1 MRYSPESLKAF
12 IEAAASGS
20 FSAAARR
27 LGKSQSTI
35 SIAIANLETDIGCP
49 LFDRSGRQPQLN
61 EAGRQVLAQVEAILA
76 ASEQL
81 DALAQRLAANIEPLL
96 SLVMTDIYSVVFH
109 GEVMTSF
116 AERFPHTE
124 LRCGP
129 AEDADVIDMIQ
140 KGQVHM
146 GILAAQ
152 SQYPADVAT
161 ARLPEKAEFGLY
173 VHGDHPLARLSN
185 PRRQDLEN
193 ERQLLIRTY
202 APGHQHSK
210 GQAWSAPDYLT
221 LLEFAERGFGWAELP
236 CTVVKRFGQNLVEL
250 PMSGY
255 PRGVE
260 IDIAWSRRTP
270 LGPAGQ
276 WLLEQLQI
284 RRTPQRKA
292 ARKI

>member
-1 MRYSPESLKAF
+1 
-12 IEAAASGS
+12 
-20 FSAAARR
+20 
-27 LGKSQSTI
+27 
-35 SIAIANLETDIGCP
+35 
-49 LFDRSGRQPQLN
+49 
-61 EAGRQVLAQVEAILA
+61 
-76 ASEQL
+76 
-81 DALAQRLAANIEPLL
+81 
-96 SLVMTDIYSVVFH
+96 VMTDIYSVVFH

-202 APGHQHSK
+202 APGHQHSR
-210 GQAWSAPDYLT
+210 GLAWSAPDYLT

-260 IDIAWSRRTP
+260 IDVAWSRRTP